1 MRSVCKIYKLRKRF
15 KRYTLSSETE
25 LGCLTNKIICL
36 KNCNFFLIS
45 ACIFIGNRNDQEF
58 GTAIDI
64 IKHGGIRKMTNTETL
79 SYPVVQSR
87 EEKIENAATGVSFI
101 KDVKNASDYELT
113 QASAN
118 GDMGAFEE
126 VYNRHHRRVYAICL
140 RMLKNVTE
148 AEDLTQDVFIQL
160 YRKIGSF
167 RGDSA
172 FTTWLHRLTVNQ
184 VLMHFRKRNV
194 KYEKTTEEGEAP
206 IQIVGGTENP
216 RKMPVVDKIA
226 LENAIEQL
234 PPGYKN
240 VFILHDIEGYEHEE
254 VARILGC
261 SVGTSKSQ
269 LHKARLKLRK
279 LLQKK
284 ANPRLVGVW

>member
-1 MRSVCKIYKLRKRF
+1 
-15 KRYTLSSETE
+15 
-25 LGCLTNKIICL
+25 
-36 KNCNFFLIS
+36 
-45 ACIFIGNRNDQEF
+45 
-58 GTAIDI
+58 
-64 IKHGGIRKMTNTETL
+64 MTTTTETL
-79 SYPVVQSR
+79 EYPILQELSPVER
-87 EEKIENAATGVSFI
+87 VSSGFI
-101 KDVKNASDYELT
+101 KPKQTIDIKSAKDYELT
-113 QASAN
+113 KLSAT
-118 GDMGAFEE
+118 GDMMAFEE
-126 VYNRHHRRVYAICL
+126 IYNRHHRRVYSICL
-140 RMLKNVTE
+140 RMLQNTTE

-160 YRKIGSF
+160 HRKIGSF

-194 KYEKTTEEGEAP
+194 KFEKTTEEGETP
-206 IQIVGGTENP
+206 IQIVGGTQNP

-226 LENAIEQL
+226 IQDAIAQL
-234 PPGYKN
+234 PDGYRN
-240 VFILHDIEGYEHEE
+240 VFVLHDVEGYEHEE

-284 ANPRLVGVW
+284 APPRLFGI